1 MNNRNIDITSLYLQ
15 LLSLIILFK
24 DFNNS
29 DLMRELQHQNK
40 DYLER
45 IINQNYEIIN
55 LLKGDDENGRRS
67 SKENN

>member
-15 LLSLIILFK
+15 LLSLMILFK

-29 DLMRELQHQNK
+29 DLMQELKHQNK
-40 DYLER
+40 DYLEK

-55 LLKGDDENGRRS
+55 LLKGDDENGRRG
-67 SKENN
+67 SKEND

>member
-1 MNNRNIDITSLYLQ
+1 MSDKNLDNLNIVANLLQ
-15 LLSLIILFK
+15 IATF
-24 DFNNS
+24 
-29 DLMRELQHQNK
+29 LMTLTEASNDRLMKELQHQNK

-67 SKENN
+67 S

>member
-1 MNNRNIDITSLYLQ
+1 MNNKNIDITSLYLQ

-67 SKENN
+67 S

>member
-45 IINQNYEIIN
+45 IINQNYEIIS

-67 SKENN
+67 SKEND